1 MSYQEIT
8 KALRMP
14 LGFLLGA
21 LYLAFAIPEPLPLAV
36 GGSIALVGVLVRGWA
51 SGHIAKN
58 ERLAV
63 SGPYAHTRNPLYF
76 GSFLIAAG
84 FAIAAHWSLLLLV
97 IAFFVLVYGPK
108 IEAERLNILGRFPT
122 EYPSY
127 SKNVPAFFPRGSA
140 WSGGQPGADDR
151 FRWDLYMKHGEWKA
165 ALVFVLAMA
174 WLSFRASRGL

>member
-21 LYLAFAIPEPLPLAV
+21 LYLAFAVPEPLPLAV
-36 GGSIALVGVLVRGWA
+36 GGSIALIGVLIRGWA

-63 SGPYAHTRNPLYF
+63 SGPYAYTRNPLYF

-97 IAFFVLVYGPK
+97 TAFFVLVYGPK

-122 EYPSY
+122 EYPNY
-127 SKNVPAFFPRGSA
+127 AENVPAFFPRRTA
-140 WSGGQPGADDR
+140 WGGEQPGANDP
-151 FRWDLYMKHGEWKA
+151 FSFDLYMKHGEWKA

-174 WLSFRASRGL
+174 WLSFRASQGS